1 MYIVE
6 CKYNMP
12 IGNFRA
18 IEKRYTVRIP
28 KSKYWIN
35 GGLLY
40 WKANEFEYKN
50 IAISEIVNVT
60 EV

>member
-28 KSKYWIN
+28 KGKYWIV
-35 GGLLY
+35 GSLLY
-40 WKANEFEYKN
+40 WKANEFEVKN
-50 IAISEIVNVT
+50 IAISDIVSVK